1 MQDAHA
7 MAIRALETR
16 LTVVETANNASRTAW
31 RDVWVG
37 SIAVLSLFL
46 SGINAATFLIW
57 HPK

>member
-1 MQDAHA
+1 